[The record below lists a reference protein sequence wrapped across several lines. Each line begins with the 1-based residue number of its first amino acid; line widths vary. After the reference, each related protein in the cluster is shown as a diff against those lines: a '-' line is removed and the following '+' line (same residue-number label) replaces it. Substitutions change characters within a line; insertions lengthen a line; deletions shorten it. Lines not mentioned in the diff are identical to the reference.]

1 MVGDACALLPP
12 SLACLVTPHAMGI
25 KLTPRRINVLVYH
38 LVCLL
43 CGFGRYLVRILGSRV
58 AKILFQCLQLAVD
71 HVPDL
76 QDLIFSQ

>member
-1 MVGDACALLPP
+1 MEMHVLCNPLTSLPCHP
-12 SLACLVTPHAMGI
+12 YTVGI

-43 CGFGRYLVRILGSRV
+43 GDFGRYLVRILGSKV
-58 AKILFQCLQLAVD
+58 AKILFQCLQLAVN
-71 HVPDL
+71 HMPDL